1 MLVFLLLQRSS
12 AEKLL
17 GSTNN
22 NLEMAILMASGG
34 EEAGFDMATSS
45 SGAMPPSISPRKPP
59 HGGHG
64 TGKGVVVTPTYGGG
78 LGQDLVGPMNAMQAS
93 QMLPPPQQQQQVKSQ
108 SQLKLLQMQQQ
119 YLLGPGGA
127 PNQPLNL
134 QNYLQL
140 VNQRYMK
147 LQKNKQLL
155 AQQLKMSGG
164 DGTVAHQIKL
174 KLQRVQH
181 LMLEI
186 EQQRLVMGHLP
197 PNQQEGGGGSLKSQ
211 QDPLVSPMMQM
222 GMPSSRG
229 SKGFGGKQGGRSH
242 STSGILEEEG
252 KGLSY
257 NIQGLSLGA
266 TVSQSSARSVSR
278 FHQIFSGSSSDNL
291 MGLGVAGGE
300 GQDMMMSGGSQ
311 GSSPFSPPQ
320 VSPAFPTRSGIGES
334 LSGASTPSGS
344 ASFLPSGG
352 KQFTEIQEF
361 RPGVPWQP
369 RSQATEPAQLYSK
382 QVSMPAG
389 GMMYG
394 GLGESYN
401 PQMAPSP
408 VFTNLHSPMLG
419 GGTSAPSKSFA
430 PPKSFAGGS
439 GMGGVPTHKY
449 GRSNSIGSGFYGSS
463 GYGGNT
469 GNGSGFMNSKR
480 LPSPSPAKYSQYP
493 ETARQPF
500 GQGGGVGGW
509 GGSATGS
516 GLSSDGSYGG
526 VQARTTYPNTGHSA
540 VSPISM
546 AASSQF
552 PPGSAGGMGDR
563 TSSWRTNKQQNAGG
577 RRIVPPSSLP
587 PRSRGSGSR
596 SMGTPHGTR
605 ELFDSNLS
613 SDNSWGALSMTPGAL
628 TPGLSNPVWGSTPL
642 ATPDDPTI
650 ALPPNQWGKDDV
662 SKIWD
667 QTSRPDSFS
676 SAPSKPPG
684 LLVNPDPSAPPYMKT
699 PASEHSGKGAGSFPS
714 TPSFSSGSSTW
725 GQDEIRAADVQKD
738 TMSPEP
744 TFAEWLSGKKARLLP
759 NATSPWLVIR
769 NINAQVSWK
778 FS

>member
-1 MLVFLLLQRSS
+1 MALLFLQRSS

-22 NLEMAILMASGG
+22 SLEMAILMVTGG
-34 EEAGFDMATSS
+34 EDAGFDMAAS
-45 SGAMPPSISPRKPP
+45 SGAMPPSYSPRKPP
-59 HGGHG
+59 HGGV
-64 TGKGVVVTPTYGGG
+64 GKGGVVTPTYGGG
-78 LGQDLVGPMNAMQAS
+78 LGQDLIGPMNTMQAG
-93 QMLPPPQQQQQVKSQ
+93 QILPPQQQKSQ

-134 QNYLQL
+134 QNYLQA
-140 VNQRYMK
+140 VNQRYIK
-147 LQKNKQLL
+147 LQKNKQVLT
-155 AQQLKMSGG
+155 QHLKISGG
-164 DGTVAHQIKL
+164 DGAVAHQIKL

-181 LMLEI
+181 LISEI

-197 PNQQEGGGGSLKSQ
+197 PTQQEGSGGSLKS
-211 QDPLVSPMMQM
+211 QDPLVSPMMAM
-222 GMPSSRG
+222 GMPSRG
-229 SKGFGGKQGGRSH
+229 SKGFSGKQGGRSH
-242 STSGILEEEG
+242 SASGILEEEG

-278 FHQIFSGSSSDNL
+278 FHQIFSGSSSDNNL
-291 MGLGVAGGE
+291 MGLGAAGGE
-300 GQDMMMSGGSQ
+300 GQDMVLSGGSQ

-320 VSPAFPTRSGIGES
+320 GGGVGSAFTARSNMSES
-334 LSGASTPSGS
+334 VSGASTPSGS
-344 ASFLPSGG
+344 TSFLPSSG

-382 QVSMPAG
+382 QISMPAG

-408 VFTNLHSPMLG
+408 VFTNLSSPMLG
-419 GGTSAPSKSFA
+419 GAGTSTPSKSFV
-430 PPKSFAGGS
+430 PPKSFGS
-439 GMGGVPTHKY
+439 GVGGGVVPHKY
-449 GRSNSIGSGFYGSS
+449 VRSNSIGSGFYGSS
-463 GYGGNT
+463 SYGGST
-469 GNGSGFMNSKR
+469 GNGSSFTSSKR

-493 ETARQPF
+493 DNTRQLF
-500 GQGGGVGGW
+500 GQGVGAGGW
-509 GGSATGS
+509 GSSTTGS
-516 GLSSDGSYGG
+516 SLSSDSAYGG
-526 VQARTTYPNTGHSA
+526 ISARTAYPSAGHTA
-540 VSPISM
+540 ISPVSM
-546 AASSQF
+546 ATGSQF

-563 TSSWRTNKQQNAGG
+563 MSSWRANKQQNTGG
-577 RRIVPPSSLP
+577 RRIAPPTSLP

-596 SMGTPHGTR
+596 SVSTPHGTR

-613 SDNSWGALSMTPGAL
+613 SESSWGALSMTPGAL

-642 ATPDDPTI
+642 TTPDDPTI
-650 ALPPNQWGKDDV
+650 ALQPTQWGKDDV

-667 QTSRPDSFS
+667 QTSQPDSFS

-684 LLVNPDPSAPPYMKT
+684 LSVNSDPSAPPYMKT
-699 PASEHSGKGAGSFPS
+699 PASEQSGKGAGSFPS

-725 GQDEIRAADVQKD
+725 GQDEIRASDGQKD
-738 TMSPEP
+738 AMSPEP

-769 NINAQVSWK
+769 NINTQV
-778 FS
+778 F